1 MKPRNKFEKAV
12 FAQSKKLPRISKAQ
26 MKWAFRECIDHFAH
40 RLPKGRTTCMDCG
53 HSWIMSEQTKQCTCP
68 ECGARLEVRL
78 TYARK
83 VQQKQYFT
91 ILTTSGEYQVL
102 RMFLLIVEMEK
113 GLKAQPYAFEIGQY
127 WWNKEGR
134 KAVVGIQR
142 ILGRYLDTF
151 SFGSPMAIRQDN
163 IAYDH
168 ISYCPMYPKIRVI
181 DTLKRN
187 GFKRNF
193 HGIVPTKL
201 IPALLSDS
209 RVETLMKSGK
219 SITCAISYSI
229 RKHLTDVGTPI
240 KLPCAI
246 NMTYRTW

>member
-1 MKPRNKFEKAV
+1 
-12 FAQSKKLPRISKAQ
+12 

-113 GLKAQPYAFEIGQY
+113 
-127 WWNKEGR
+127 
-134 KAVVGIQR
+134 
-142 ILGRYLDTF
+142 
-151 SFGSPMAIRQDN
+151 
-163 IAYDH
+163 
-168 ISYCPMYPKIRVI
+168 
-181 DTLKRN
+181 
-187 GFKRNF
+187 
-193 HGIVPTKL
+193 
-201 IPALLSDS
+201 DS
-209 RVETLMKSGK
+209 RRNLMRLKSG
-219 SITCAISYSI
+219 SIGGTRRDARLSWAYNGYLADIWTLSLLARLWLSGRTTSLMTTFHIAPCI
-229 RKHLTDVGTPI
+229 RKSELLTH
-240 KLPCAI
+240 
-246 NMTYRTW
+246 